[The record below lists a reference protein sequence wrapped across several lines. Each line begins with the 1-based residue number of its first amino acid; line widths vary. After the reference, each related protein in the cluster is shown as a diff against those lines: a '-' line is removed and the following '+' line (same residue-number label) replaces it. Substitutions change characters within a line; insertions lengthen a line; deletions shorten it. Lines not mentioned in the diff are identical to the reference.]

1 MMDFSSGRGQSTSKK
16 IKFIILLGQLS
27 KFEERINKGDKN
39 TLKYYINK
47 VLAFKF

>member
-27 KFEERINKGDKN
+27 KFEERINKGDKTTHLN
-39 TLKYYINK
+39 TK
-47 VLAFKF
+47 